1 MDPMFLLN
9 SVKDNQVSV
18 TERTVLE
25 LFSI

>member
-1 MDPMFLLN
+1 MFLLN